1 MVARNSLLF
10 PGNNPQPGL
19 VSQQQPVQ
27 QFYKKQVYDPLDK
40 LGYTGFRSDVKNW
53 GEFGTHPGG
62 PTGAMTDFNS
72 ILANAQQTGDLSQ
85 IEPFMRGADQ
95 GNRKYHRGGLF
106 GTGFNPMPSSI
117 LGALGMFAAPFIP
130 GALAG
135 NFGTTAAAGATGAAT
150 TGIQGALNAAGMGIA
165 SGASSVVPMGGA
177 GLASSLTGVQGATT
191 AGSPAN
197 QYFARTAGNVVTT
210 PTLGSLPA
218 GVAQGVLPP
227 FPTGSPGTTPPS
239 PLSTALNVGTP
250 GGTSVVPPMI
260 VNNTTSAATS
270 SLFDKIKDFINTP
283 TGKTLASGAT
293 NAALTQI
300 IGGISNITGIGK
312 AQEDF
317 SQLEDDNADPELPAQ
332 TQRALD
338 SLEES
343 IRGVDRDAYI
353 KEQMRQFTAGS
364 SAAAGVDS
372 GAYITGLQQVIGS
385 SILELAKFQAD
396 GSYNMALV
404 GQNAVKDA
412 RLNNENLFA
421 TKFELDMFQGANSG
435 AIAGGALNFLF
446 GAGNKEDGEKA

>member
-1 MVARNSLLF
+1 MSSYN
-10 PGNNPQPGL
+10 
-19 VSQQQPVQ
+19 QQQNQIANGAPNYGPRAPQGLPPGVGE
-27 QFYKKQVYDPLDK
+27 FYKSQVYDPLDN

-62 PTGAMTDFNS
+62 PSGAMADFNNV
-72 ILANAQQTGDLSQ
+72 LANAQQTGDLSQ

-95 GNRKYHRGGLF
+95 GNRKNFRGGLF
-106 GTGFNPMPSSI
+106 GTGLSISPLQLGLAGLGGFASAGGFGGFMGLPGTAPAASQSVSQGFLPTTFGNASAASAAAAKAASSQ
-117 LGALGMFAAPFIP
+117 LPVALGGPSAAAQIASRTAPSLFGG
-130 GALAG
+130 GA
-135 NFGTTAAAGATGAAT
+135 NSFGTAAAQTAASNVAQGVAQGSLPTFQSGVMTNALNANLPTATTNVAKTIAGAAT
-150 TGIQGALNAAGMGIA
+150 T
-165 SGASSVVPMGGA
+165 
-177 GLASSLTGVQGATT
+177 
-191 AGSPAN
+191 
-197 QYFARTAGNVVTT
+197 
-210 PTLGSLPA
+210 
-218 GVAQGVLPP
+218 
-227 FPTGSPGTTPPS
+227 TPP
-239 PLSTALNVGTP
+239 
-250 GGTSVVPPMI
+250 
-260 VNNTTSAATS
+260 AATA
-270 SLFDKIKDFINTP
+270 SLFDKIKDFISSP
-283 TGKTLASGAT
+283 TAKS
-293 NAALTQI
+293 AALTQI
-300 IGGISNITGIGK
+300 IGGLSGIAGVGN
-312 AQEDF
+312 AQEGL
-317 SQLEDDNADPELPAQ
+317 SQLRDDNADPELPAQ

-404 GQNAVKDA
+404 GQNAAEGA

>member
-1 MVARNSLLF
+1 MSSYN
-10 PGNNPQPGL
+10 
-19 VSQQQPVQ
+19 QQQNQIANGAPNYGPRAPQGLPPGVGE
-27 QFYKKQVYDPLDK
+27 FYKKQVYDPLDK

-62 PTGAMTDFNS
+62 PTGAMTDFNNV
-72 ILANAQQTGDLSQ
+72 LANAQQTGDLSQ

-95 GNRKYHRGGLF
+95 GNRKNFRGGLF

-135 NFGTTAAAGATGAAT
+135 NFGTAAAAGATGAAT

-165 SGASSVVPMGGA
+165 SGASAAGGA
-177 GLASSLTGVQGATT
+177 GLASSLTGGLGNFNASSAMKGVQGATT
-191 AGSPAN
+191 AVSAIPKN
-197 QYFARTAGNVVTT
+197 QFLSTLSTGNVVPLGGAGLASSLKGVQGAKTAVSAI
-210 PTLGSLPA
+210 PTNQFMA
-218 GVAQGVLPP
+218 
-227 FPTGSPGTTPPS
+227 
-239 PLSTALNVGTP
+239 
-250 GGTSVVPPMI
+250 

-300 IGGISNITGIGK
+300 IGGISGITGVGN
-312 AQEDF
+312 AQEGL
-317 SQLEDDNADPELPAQ
+317 SQLRDDNADPELPAQ